1 MIWTEIE
8 EALQRLLGDA
18 VGPQGLVVTVRRHD
32 EYELLLGR
40 LNDLQAR
47 YDKLDREYYRM
58 SQFAVQY
65 LQCLDELKIAVR
77 VLEEGSLDTRSCDT
91 LRTR

>member
-1 MIWTEIE
+1 MTWTEIE
-8 EALQRLLGDA
+8 ETLQRLLGDA
-18 VGPQGLVVTVRRHD
+18 AGPQGLVITLRRHD
-32 EYELLLGR
+32 EYEALLTR
-40 LNDLQAR
+40 LQELQDK

-77 VLEEGSLDTRSCDT
+77 MLEEAGLDTRWCDT